1 MLRAKAPWEIAMMR
15 AAGQRLAEVQAIL
28 QERAVEGIT
37 GLELDSIAEE
47 AIRARESIPAFK
59 GYKAGGDIAFPATL
73 CISYN
78 EEIVHGIPSERPFK
92 AGDVI
97 SIDMGLVHNGYFADR
112 AFTVAIG
119 EVDEQVKTL
128 LAVTEESLYKAVSCA
143 RPGARLGDV
152 GNAVESFVDPYGFG
166 IIRDYVGH
174 GIGRAL
180 HEPPSVPNYGKP
192 GTGILL
198 KPGMCLAFEPMIT
211 LGTHKTRVLADG
223 WTVVTTDGSIA
234 AHFEHT
240 LVITHS
246 GAEILTELR

>member
-1 MLRAKAPWEIAMMR
+1 MMR
-15 AAGQRLAEVQAIL
+15 AAGQRLAEVAAIL
-28 QERAVEGIT
+28 QENSVVGMT
-37 GLELDSIAEE
+37 GVELDRIAEE
-47 AIRARESIPAFK
+47 AILARDSIPAFK
-59 GYKAGGDIAFPATL
+59 GYKAGGDVPFPATL

-78 EEIVHGIPSERPFK
+78 EEVVHGIPSDRVF
-92 AGDVI
+92 ADGDVI
-97 SIDMGLVHNGYFADR
+97 SVDMGLVHNGYFADR

-119 EVDEQVKTL
+119 DVDDRVRSL
-128 LAVTEESLYKAVSCA
+128 LAVTQESLYKAVSCA

-152 GNAVESFVDPYGFG
+152 GHAVESFVDPFGFG

-240 LVITHS
+240 LVITHA
-246 GAEILTELR
+246 GAEILTELH

>member
-47 AIRARESIPAFK
+47 AILARESIPAFK

-97 SIDMGLVHNGYFADR
+97 SIDMGLIHNGYFADR

-240 LVITHS
+240 LVITQS

>member
-47 AIRARESIPAFK
+47 AILARESVPAFK

-97 SIDMGLVHNGYFADR
+97 SIDMGLIHNGYFADR

-119 EVDEQVKTL
+119 EVDERVKTL

-240 LVITHS
+240 LVITQS